1 MNQLIPQTRKRYATE
16 QEHPA
21 YKIFHWLFEIWVP
34 QAFTVELDDA
44 IRFGTPTT
52 GDKAYDAEL
61 AKELT
66 RVMWSISKMAMKV
79 NDGAPITL
87 ATPSDAMKIHGII
100 VEYLQCWADE
110 LEHELAYLTP
120 EQVRGNPIYV
130 EREKDMAVL
139 QGFADLVYPVAKSQM
154 PAQLQPSSL
163 AGRLKALGGR
173 INDNYGAA
181 QQPPVAS
188 AEAPTALSEGAKMRT
203 GRGAARWR

>member
-1 MNQLIPQTRKRYATE
+1 LNQLTQQPRKRYASE

-21 YKIFHWLFEIWVP
+21 YKIFNWLFEIWVP
-34 QAFTVELDDA
+34 QAFTIELDEA

-66 RVMWSISKMAMKV
+66 RVMWPISKMATKV
-79 NDGAPITL
+79 NDGANITL
-87 ATPSDAMKIHGII
+87 SKPADALKIHGII
-100 VEYLQCWADE
+100 IEYLQCWADE
-110 LEHELAYLTP
+110 LEGELSYLSP

-130 EREKDMAVL
+130 EREKDMQIL
-139 QGFADLVYPVAKSQM
+139 QGFADLVHPVAKSQM

-163 AGRLKALGGR
+163 GGRLRALGGL
-173 INDNYGAA
+173 INDNYSAA

-188 AEAPTALSEGAKMRT
+188 AQAPTALSEGAKTRT